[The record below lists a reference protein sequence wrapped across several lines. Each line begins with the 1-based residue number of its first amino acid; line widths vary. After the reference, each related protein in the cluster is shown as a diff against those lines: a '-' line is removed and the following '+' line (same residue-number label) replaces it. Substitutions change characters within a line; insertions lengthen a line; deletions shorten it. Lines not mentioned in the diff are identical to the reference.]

1 MNPYKLRDVFKYLT
15 SNNQLLK
22 KKLKLGTSEIP
33 IPPKRQDVIDVEV
46 VNRFTKANPRVN
58 TTNLKPLSVK
68 QSKEPDMKA
77 DGGRIGYK
85 DGPKLT
91 DFLDVQA
98 SGSKTGKNQITGA
111 PKGIT
116 IDSESINAIIKADI
130 PISQKIDLIAEY
142 KYGKGRNRIENK
154 DQEIFLDE
162 GGYKDRNVGLDFNR
176 DGEGFS
182 GSVNYGIDTG
192 EPEFKIKYKKSF
204 ADGGMLVQPS
214 DDGSRPGYKKDKF
227 TVGSGPGTGDA
238 LSSDRN
244 TKIVKS
250 ALNKIKKQVNNKPYF
265 EWSEKSDWYKKLR
278 TQLGGNAE
286 GVGMNRDFTNQ
297 LINKVVNENFPG
309 SYHGK
314 NAIKNLRQDMVVN
327 GFVEYLKDNG
337 EFDGGEKFLKSLE
350 KFEGVGDHRY
360 QNINSSWKS
369 WIAGEFEVEGVDR
382 TKLAKEL
389 ETRGIDYSKIDDW
402 SANASQKRGINKK
415 TAIEFLDKQNN
426 KFPNRSFEDVEKL
439 YKQKFPDRNI
449 YLDVN
454 TLTDIKRTGIY
465 KSGDSTTSKYNSVS
479 KGNRANWLKESY
491 GKQFQGNYSKL
502 IQAAD
507 QLEAAGEFKKAKR
520 ISDAADKFFG
530 PNGLITKAK
539 GQGEHALARTF
550 DLLNPERQLAIN
562 SLVSGDLNQ
571 FKKNFFDVP
580 VKRFFDEY
588 NNPNTTAA
596 RRKELKTLIEDRKK
610 TMNSLT
616 GGQKKG
622 IVAGDIVRFQYT
634 PDKIVATSN
643 VEALD
648 TKFKKGEFNI
658 QEYLDRGSSYDEAF
672 KTIGSQADIFTKT
685 GDIKSTYSKPI
696 NAKKANILSA
706 FCGRK
711 GFKSAGSVDGLTCS
725 MEEIQTNMQKQIDQA
740 AKASKNGRIP
750 PKFGKLTAFAKMFF
764 GDVAIPLEYMFAAPY
779 LAAGDIEGAKRASTA
794 GLLGYGKVDLDKLP
808 EGEGQRFLKHINALN
823 SYMDNYQ
830 TKAMAESELGNS
842 NNPYEYMIKDK
853 MIQAQKNMNN
863 IASEYQFYGYDGQ
876 KGLLQGKVAAQQLIR
891 DQVQSDYNKKINK
904 ATNTEFFKDSDK
916 ELLESNIRYEDKEND
931 PNQVTPINDLES
943 YIKNK
948 GEAAAGNTN
957 LLFNVK
963 PYVLNRA
970 EAYGVPDIFDQYAGG
985 YAGVETPGFIR
996 GTGEVDMGTKSVM
1009 DAYSSLPTEYA
1020 SQLAALEKKQ
1030 FEEGMLKK
1038 DIEQRL
1044 TASGALRL
1052 ASGGI
1057 ASLTDTIPPESGPT
1071 PQGLPYV
1078 YNNVKKI

>member
-1 MNPYKLRDVFKYLT
+1 MNPYKLKDVFKYLT

-33 IPPKRQDVIDVEV
+33 IPPKRDDVTTIEAI
-46 VNRFTKANPRVN
+46 NRFNKANPRVD

-68 QSKEPDMKA
+68 QSNVKKPDEAVVQDAVSKPIITLDPEKDSFKKISNVLGA
-77 DGGRIGYK
+77 YKKYRRGEKNPKLNFNKFFELYSTENFAEGGRAGY
-85 DGPKLT
+85 
-91 DFLDVQA
+91 
-98 SGSKTGKNQITGA
+98 
-111 PKGIT
+111 
-116 IDSESINAIIKADI
+116 E
-130 PISQKIDLIAEY
+130 
-142 KYGKGRNRIENK
+142 
-154 DQEIFLDE
+154 
-162 GGYKDRNVGLDFNR
+162 
-176 DGEGFS
+176 
-182 GSVNYGIDTG
+182 
-192 EPEFKIKYKKSF
+192 
-204 ADGGMLVQPS
+204 DGGMLVQPN

-238 LSSDRN
+238 LTSDRN
-244 TKIVKS
+244 TKIVKT
-250 ALNKIKKQVNNKPYF
+250 ALNKIKKQINNKPYF
-265 EWSEKSDWYKKLR
+265 EWSEKSDWYKKL
-278 TQLGGNAE
+278 QSKLGGKAE

-309 SYHGK
+309 AYHGRS
-314 NAIKNLRQDMVVN
+314 AISNLRKDMVVN

-350 KFEGVGDHRY
+350 KFTEGKDIDHKY
-360 QNINSSWKS
+360 SEINKAWKS

-382 TKLAKEL
+382 TQLSKEL
-389 ETRGIDYSKIDDW
+389 KARNIDYSKIDNW
-402 SANASQKRGINKK
+402 SANSSQKRGLKK
-415 TAIEFLDKQNN
+415 KAAIEFLDNQNN

-465 KSGDSTTSKYNSVS
+465 KSGDSTTSKYKSVS

-491 GKQFQGNYSKL
+491 GQQFQGNYSKL

-520 ISDAADKFFG
+520 IYDAADKFFG
-530 PNGLITKAK
+530 PNGIITKAK
-539 GQGEHALARTF
+539 GEGEHALARLF
-550 DLLNPERQLAIN
+550 DVYGKSDINGNILPNPDRQLAIN

-616 GGQKKG
+616 GGQTKG
-622 IVAGDIVRFQYT
+622 IVAGDTVKFQYT
-634 PDKIVATSN
+634 PDKIIATSN

-648 TKFKKGEFNI
+648 TKFKKGEFDI
-658 QEYLDRGSSYDEAF
+658 QEYLSRGNSYDEAF
-672 KTIGSQADIFTKT
+672 KIAGSEANIFTKT

-696 NAKKANILSA
+696 NEKKANILSA
-706 FCGRK
+706 FCNSKRK
-711 GFKSAGSVDGLTCS
+711 GLKLAGSVDGLTCS
-725 MEEIQTNMQKQIDQA
+725 MEEIQTNMQKQIDEA
-740 AKASKNGRIP
+740 AKVSKDGKIP
-750 PKFGKLTAFAKMFF
+750 KRFGKLTGFAKTFF

-779 LAAGDIEGAKRASTA
+779 LAAGDIEGAKRATTV
-794 GLLGYGKVDLDKLP
+794 GLFGYGKVDLDKLP

-823 SYMDNYQ
+823 SFMDNYQ
-830 TKAMAESELGNS
+830 SKAMAENELENASDDESRFILTNRISE
-842 NNPYEYMIKDK
+842 
-853 MIQAQKNMNN
+853 AAKNMKD
-863 IASEYQFYGYDGQ
+863 ISLDYQTYGYDGQ

-891 DQVQSDYNKKINK
+891 DQVQSDYDKKINK
-904 ATNTEFFKDSDK
+904 SLNTEFFKDSDK
-916 ELLESNIRYEDKEND
+916 ELLESNIRYGDKEND
-931 PNQVTPINDLES
+931 PNQVTPITDLES
-943 YIKNK
+943 YIRNK
-948 GEAAAGNTN
+948 GEATAGNTN
-957 LLFNVK
+957 LFFDVK
-963 PYVLNRA
+963 PYTLNRA

-996 GTGEVDMGTKSVM
+996 DTGEVDMGTKSVM
-1009 DAYSSLPTEYA
+1009 DAYSSLPIEYA

-1038 DIEQRL
+1038 DIEQKITSSDPL
-1044 TASGALRL
+1044 QF